1 MSDYEQANIPG
12 SSGNVYYDS
21 EGNECGLYTAVKR
34 EPEWACSRIREGEKA
49 IAKVTALK
57 AENATL
63 EAENA
68 KLRDAMHEI
77 YGKTCLAL
85 DRAEWRDSEDY
96 SYLYSVN
103 KEIRDITLN
112 WPGRTMEGGE

>member
-1 MSDYEQANIPG
+1 MSDSELGWLKSRLEYVQAEFDKLEAELEQA
-12 SSGNVYYDS
+12 
-21 EGNECGLYTAVKR
+21 
-34 EPEWACSRIREGEKA
+34 
-49 IAKVTALK
+49 K

-63 EAENA
+63 AEENA
-68 KLRDAMHEI
+68 SLRDAMHEI
-77 YGKTCLAL
+77 YRKTCLAL

-112 WPGRTMEGGE
+112 WPGRAMEGSEL